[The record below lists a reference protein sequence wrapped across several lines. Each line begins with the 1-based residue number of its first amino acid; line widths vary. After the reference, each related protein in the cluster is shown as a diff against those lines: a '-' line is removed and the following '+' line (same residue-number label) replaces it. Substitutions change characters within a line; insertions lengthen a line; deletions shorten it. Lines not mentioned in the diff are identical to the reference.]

1 MYFRCVIFGDFLG
14 NNATGTDCEGVRK
27 GKIIELSARLLNSQQ
42 FTEQQRNRRDLERQ
56 AWSLA
61 GNHQIDEESRLTD
74 GQVSTH
80 ESDQSF
86 LVDVLDTRNEERSCC
101 TLHLVFYLS

>member
-1 MYFRCVIFGDFLG
+1 MQ
-14 NNATGTDCEGVRK
+14 K
-27 GKIIELSARLLNSQQ
+27 GKVIELSARLANSQQ

-61 GNHQIDEESRLTD
+61 GNHQIDEESRLAE
-74 GQVSTH
+74 GYASIH
-80 ESDQSF
+80 EPDQSF
-86 LVDVLDTRNEERSCC
+86 LVDVLDTRNEELSCS

>member
-1 MYFRCVIFGDFLG
+1 MCFFGDFLG
-14 NNATGTDCEGVRK
+14 NTATGADCGNVQK
-27 GKIIELSARLLNSQQ
+27 GKVIELSARLSNSQQ

-61 GNHQIDEESRLTD
+61 GNHQIDEESRLAN
-74 GQVSTH
+74 GQASIH
-80 ESDQSF
+80 EPDQSF
-86 LVDVLDTRNEERSCC
+86 LVDVLDTRNEEHSCS

>member
-1 MYFRCVIFGDFLG
+1 MHFFGDFLG
-14 NNATGTDCEGVRK
+14 NSATGTDCESVQK
-27 GKIIELSARLLNSQQ
+27 GKVIELSARLSNSQQ

-61 GNHQIDEESRLTD
+61 GNHQIDEESRLAD
-74 GQVSTH
+74 GHASIH
-80 ESDQSF
+80 EPDQSF
-86 LVDVLDTRNEERSCC
+86 LVDVLDTRNDEYSCS